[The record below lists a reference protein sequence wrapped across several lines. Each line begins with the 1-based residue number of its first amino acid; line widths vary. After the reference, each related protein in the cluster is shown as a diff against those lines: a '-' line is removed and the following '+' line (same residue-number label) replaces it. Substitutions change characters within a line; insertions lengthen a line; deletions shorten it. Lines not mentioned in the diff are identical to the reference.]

1 MFFIAWVRWQ
11 GTRGRGP
18 WGIHP
23 GACRVFHNSGTI
35 LCQAQASYVVGSPV
49 PLPLSPGPPVRLY
62 FLVVLYA
69 SPLWAARI
77 ESGAGIESGAAI
89 IPARQQRGE
98 QNLINLV
105 RNSRR
110 AATTMDGGP
119 KGSVPA

>member
-1 MFFIAWVRWQ
+1 MGGAPGGFI
-11 GTRGRGP
+11 GGGRVL
-18 WGIHP
+18 
-23 GACRVFHNSGTI
+23 RVSYHCTI

-119 KGSVPA
+119 RGSVLTLMAGARQR